1 MPRTMNMAVTLVLS
15 ALLVAPVIAQEQGSF
30 PIEEATIA
38 SLQEAMESGRLTS
51 EELVKIYLVR
61 IESIDGPGN
70 PSIREQM
77 ARRGP
82 NLNSIIELNPDAL
95 KIARERDAERKAGRV
110 RGPLHGI
117 PIVIKDNID
126 TADRM
131 MTTAGSVALEGNY
144 AKQDAFIVEKL
155 REAGAVLLGKTN
167 LSEWANFRSTRST
180 SGWSSRGGQTRNP
193 YVLSRNPCGSSSG
206 SAAAVSANLTTIA
219 IGTETDGSI
228 VCPSSANG
236 IVGVKPTLGLWSR
249 SGIIPIAH
257 SQDTA
262 GPMARTVT
270 DAAILLGALTGRDAR
285 DEETTEGARH
295 SKADYTSFLDP
306 DSMKGKRIGVVR
318 EEFGFDPDVDALM
331 DEAIEVMR
339 KLGAEIVDPVEL
351 DTSGEYGASEY
362 TVLLYE
368 FKTDLNIYLAG
379 MPETVKPRTLAD
391 LIEFNN
397 ANAERTMPWFGQEIF
412 ELANEKGPLTDAAYT
427 SALKKNHDLSRREGI
442 DETIATDN
450 LDAIIAPTL
459 APAWPTDLVNGD
471 HYIGGYSQP
480 SAVSGYPHITLPLG
494 FVHGLPVGI
503 SFFGEAWSEPKLLG
517 IAYAFEQATRARQ
530 APKFLSELEM

>member
-1 MPRTMNMAVTLVLS
+1 MNIAVTVVLG
-15 ALLVAPVIAQEQGSF
+15 ALLVAPVIAQDQGSF

-70 PSIREQM
+70 PSFREQL

-82 NLNSIIELNPDAL
+82 SLNSIIELNPDAL

-131 MTTAGSVALEGNY
+131 MTTAGSLALEGNY
-144 AKQDAFIVEKL
+144 AKQDAFIVGKL
-155 REAGAVLLGKTN
+155 REAGAVLLGKAN

-206 SAAAVSANLTTIA
+206 SAAAVSANLVTIA
-219 IGTETDGSI
+219 IGTETDGSV

-262 GPMARTVT
+262 GPMARTVE

-285 DEETTEGARH
+285 DEETTEGAGH
-295 SKADYTSFLDP
+295 SKSDYTSFLDP

-331 DEAIEVMR
+331 DEAIEVMK

-351 DTSGEYGASEY
+351 DTSGEYGESEY

-368 FKTDLNIYLAG
+368 FKAGLETYLAE
-379 MPETVKPRTLAD
+379 MPERVKSRTLAD
-391 LIEFNN
+391 LIEFNE
-397 ANAERTMPWFGQEIF
+397 ANEDRMMPYFGQEIF
-412 ELANEKGPLTDAAYT
+412 ELANAKGPLTDAAYT

-480 SAVSGYPHITLPLG
+480 SAVSGYPHITVPLG
-494 FVHGLPVGI
+494 FVHGLPVGV

-530 APKFLSELEM
+530 APKFLTEVEM